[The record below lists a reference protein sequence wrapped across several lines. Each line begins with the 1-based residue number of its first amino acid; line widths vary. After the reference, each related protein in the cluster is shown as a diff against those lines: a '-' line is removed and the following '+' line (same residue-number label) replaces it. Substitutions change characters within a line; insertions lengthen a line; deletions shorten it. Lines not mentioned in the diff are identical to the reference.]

1 LSVFHPGDDND
12 RRETKVDEQR
22 RAKTEALFR
31 DVNERIAE
39 TAERFDATGTEFVC
53 ECSDPNCTHRVEASL
68 AEYEKVREDP
78 TTFLLVP
85 GHEHQDI
92 EGVVSRRGHFHVV
105 EKVQAAVRQ
114 TVVRLDPR
122 SRPPASSKP

>member
-1 LSVFHPGDDND
+1 M
-12 RRETKVDEQR
+12 DEQR
-22 RAKTEALFR
+22 RATTEALFR

-39 TAERFDATGTEFVC
+39 TAERFDASGTEFVC
-53 ECSDPNCTHRVEASL
+53 ECSDPSCTDRIEASL

-78 TTFLLVP
+78 TTFLLAP

-92 EGVVSRRGHFHVV
+92 ERVVSRRGRFHVV
-105 EKVQAAVRQ
+105 EKVQAAVRK

-122 SRPPASSKP
+122 RGPAAPSQP